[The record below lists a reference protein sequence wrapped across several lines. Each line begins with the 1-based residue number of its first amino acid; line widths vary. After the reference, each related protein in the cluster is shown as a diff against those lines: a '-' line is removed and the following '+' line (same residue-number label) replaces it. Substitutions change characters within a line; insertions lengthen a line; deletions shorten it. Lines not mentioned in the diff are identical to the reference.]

1 MFVVLY
7 RWRLRE
13 GEGPRLAEAW
23 RTMTEAIRRQH
34 GSLGSRLHLAE
45 DGSWVAYARWPS
57 RAAWEAAQA
66 GDSAAP
72 DAGATMAACIALRF
86 PHVCMAVTDDL
97 LQGATDVT

>member
-13 GEGPRLAEAW
+13 GEGPRFREAW
-23 RTMTEAIRRQH
+23 RTMTEAIRSRH

-45 DGSWVAYARWPS
+45 DGTWIAYAGWPN

-66 GDSAAP
+66 SGSAAP
-72 DAGATMAACIALRF
+72 EAGATMAGCIVERL
-86 PHVCMAVTDDL
+86 PPVCMAIADDL
-97 LQGATDVT
+97 LQGSADGT